1 MPADVSCVPW
11 NGREIPKSI
20 TCGPSSASSTL
31 AGLRSRWI
39 TPAACTA
46 RSASA
51 SPAARRQTADSGS
64 APYRPTTAASDGPG
78 TYAVASQ
85 GELSVTLES
94 TTGAVYMPPTARAA
108 VTS

>member
-1 MPADVSCVPW
+1 M
-11 NGREIPKSI
+11 PKSI

-31 AGLRSRWI
+31 AGFRSRWMS
-39 TPAACTA
+39 PAACTA
-46 RSASA
+46 RSASV
-51 SPAARRQTADSGS
+51 SPAASRQTAASGS
-64 APYRPTTAASDGPG
+64 APCLATIAESGGPG